1 LHPGAVYSYATRVG
15 RKSRAKRT
23 RRADTTAVG
32 AEAVESAHVG
42 SSQDVSTSLETPKE
56 QARGRAKKKVDAA
69 YPGARVA
76 RVAVD
81 DPTWAAFRDLCG
93 ATPASIKLG
102 QLVRAEVHR
111 VKQSATE
118 DANPETA
125 IRAIRERVTE
135 LERYLRSN
143 G

>member
-1 LHPGAVYSYATRVG
+1 VV
-15 RKSRAKRT
+15 
-23 RRADTTAVG
+23 
-32 AEAVESAHVG
+32 AEAVQPSTRAL
-42 SSQDVSTSLETPKE
+42 SQDVSTSAPSPKE
-56 QARGRAKKKVDAA
+56 QARTRAVSKVRAA

-81 DPTWAAFRDLCG
+81 DPTWAAFRTICG
-93 ATPASIKLG
+93 TTPASIKLG

-111 VKQSATE
+111 AQQLASHEA
-118 DANPETA
+118 DPETA
-125 IRAIRERVTE
+125 TREIRAQVTE

>member
-1 LHPGAVYSYATRVG
+1 MG

-23 RRADTTAVG
+23 RKETAPPESTSAV
-32 AEAVESAHVG
+32 AEAVEPLTDAT
-42 SSQDVSTSLETPKE
+42 SQDESTSPRSPTE
-56 QARGRAKKKVDAA
+56 QTRTRSKRKVAAA

-81 DPTWAAFRDLCG
+81 DPTWAAFRDICG
-93 ATPASIKLG
+93 TTPASIKLG

-111 VKQSATE
+111 AQQLATQE
-118 DANPETA
+118 ADPETA
-125 IRAIRERVTE
+125 IREIRAQVTE
-135 LERYLRSN
+135 LERYVRSN